1 MRDSSPM
8 KRLVLLALVP
18 GFLVAACGPTYRT
31 NYTLNE
37 PTTESGR
44 LCSSNVIVM
53 SNTCVENCRQM
64 ARSCYNPGGFHTSMG
79 FGSGGYRGYG
89 WGYERSLLDD
99 RDCSPRQCEENCL
112 ASARAAHVRC
122 GGTVTEETVCT
133 ANCDKAK

>member
-1 MRDSSPM
+1 M
-8 KRLVLLALVP
+8 KRLVLLALV
-18 GFLVAACGPTYRT
+18 LAACGPTYRT

-37 PTTESGR
+37 PATESGR

-64 ARSCYNPGGFHTSMG
+64 ARSCYNPGGFHTSIG
-79 FGSGGYRGYG
+79 YGRGGYGG
-89 WGYERSLLDD
+89 WGYNQSLLDE

-133 ANCDKAK
+133 ANCDKAPR